1 MWTLHVLD
9 WFSSDIP
16 KKKNKKKNQAGTS
29 VRLIG
34 DSKLALGVSMN
45 MYASSS
51 LYRMVDKW
59 MLCVV

>member
-1 MWTLHVLD
+1 M
-9 WFSSDIP
+9 
-16 KKKNKKKNQAGTS
+16 NQTGTS

-45 MYASSS
+45 MYAPSS

-59 MLCVV
+59 MPCVV